1 MKEIVKRVQE
11 KQLKNG
17 LKLILL
23 PVARSFTFTVNV
35 SLSLGNL
42 YEEPAKLGISSLLQ
56 ESILKGTQ
64 HRNASEFAKT
74 LESFGASARSSA
86 NYFTGK
92 LIFEG
97 PAQNWQAILELF
109 FEAIT
114 KPAFLEEEVE
124 KEKNYA
130 LSVLASLDDDP
141 LKAAFMRFKKAF
153 FGEHPYA
160 FSSLGKIDT
169 LQNLSRDEILNWYQ
183 RVYVPNNMVVAIA
196 GNFEPQKLLEA
207 FELQTENLP
216 PLPAPEIQGGNLEN
230 FRPGSQKIIER
241 KKIKDSWLV
250 LGYPAPSITD
260 FKGKVAFDIV
270 NNLLG
275 GSMYSRLF
283 LKVRETEG
291 WSYEVGSIFLPL
303 VGPSFICA
311 YCGFPAVYFDK
322 AVATLRKEFQEV
334 TNLKREEF
342 EETKNYTRGTLLQS
356 LETPSGLAA
365 LFSFYEKIGL
375 GWDFVFRYE
384 ELLRK
389 IKLNE
394 VKDIYASYIG
404 SKEAIGAVIPESQQ

>member
-1 MKEIVKRVQE
+1 MKEVIKRVYE

-23 PVARSFTFTVNV
+23 PVSTSFTFTVNLC
-35 SLSLGNL
+35 LSMGNL
-42 YEEPAKLGISSLLQ
+42 YEEPTKLGISYLLQ

-64 HRNASEFAKT
+64 FRNASEFART
-74 LESFGASARSSA
+74 LERLGASARSSA

-97 PAQNWQAILELF
+97 PAHNWQAILELF
-109 FEAIT
+109 FEILT
-114 KPAFLEEEVE
+114 KPAFLEEEVH
-124 KEKNYA
+124 KEKDYA

-141 LKAAFMRFKKAF
+141 LKAAFIRFKKAF

-160 FSSLGKIDT
+160 FSTLGKVDT
-169 LQNLSRDEILNWYQ
+169 IQKINRDEVAKWYK
-183 RVYVPNNMVVAIA
+183 RVYAPNNMVVAVA
-196 GNFEPQKLLEA
+196 GNFEPQKLLEM
-207 FELQTENLP
+207 FESETENLSP
-216 PLPAPEIQGGNLEN
+216 SPVLEISAENLKN
-230 FRPGSQKIIER
+230 FQSFSQKTIER

-260 FKGKVAFDIV
+260 FKGRVAFDIL

-275 GSMYSRLF
+275 GSMHSRLF

-291 WSYEVGSIFLPL
+291 WSYEVGSAFSPL
-303 VGPSFICA
+303 MGPSFICA
-311 YCGFPAVYFDK
+311 YCGFPPLYFEK
-322 AVATLRKEFQEV
+322 AVTVLREEFKNLV
-334 TNLKREEF
+334 NLKQEEF
-342 EETKNYTRGTLLQS
+342 EETKNYTRGILLQS
-356 LETPSGLAA
+356 LETPSGLSN

-389 IKLNE
+389 IKLSE
-394 VKDIYASYIG
+394 VHDIYTSYAG
-404 SKEAIGAVIPESQQ
+404 HNEAIGAVIPDSSK

>member
-1 MKEIVKRVQE
+1 
-11 KQLKNG
+11 
-17 LKLILL
+17 
-23 PVARSFTFTVNV
+23 
-35 SLSLGNL
+35 
-42 YEEPAKLGISSLLQ
+42 
-56 ESILKGTQ
+56 
-64 HRNASEFAKT
+64 
-74 LESFGASARSSA
+74 
-86 NYFTGK
+86 
-92 LIFEG
+92 
-97 PAQNWQAILELF
+97 
-109 FEAIT
+109 
-114 KPAFLEEEVE
+114 
-124 KEKNYA
+124 
-130 LSVLASLDDDP
+130 
-141 LKAAFMRFKKAF
+141 
-153 FGEHPYA
+153 
-160 FSSLGKIDT
+160 
-169 LQNLSRDEILNWYQ
+169 
-183 RVYVPNNMVVAIA
+183 MVVAIA